1 MKITDKK
8 SFFSV
13 ALTIFLLSVSTL
25 CQSADQ
31 NSPTPV
37 RTNEISGNIRARDI
51 GDARLTTHFYGF
63 DGGQGDIFVNV
74 VTRNFTGDI
83 DVFSEDNLKPL
94 SKIVIYADAEV
105 TETGRLI
112 YLRKGERLLLRVE
125 GRTPNDDPATYQI
138 KLGGSFIARS
148 GRQADDAPAIAK
160 TGGEDGP
167 VRVNSVG
174 TILPPVARPRSTEP
188 ARELPPAV
196 VVQGSAK
203 AVSQDEE
210 RPAAETTE
218 REKSTADSATVFEN
232 KAAKVTVRKTTPPR
246 KPPVRTKTTSKT
258 ANPPVAAKS
267 MPAPEPKPDPL
278 ASINLVVLLKDGDI
292 FQAPMSD
299 VLRFNVN
306 AGVLTITRKDG
317 KVSRYS
323 ILDVEKVT
331 IQ

>member
-1 MKITDKK
+1 LKIIDKTP
-8 SFFSV
+8 FLSV
-13 ALTIFLLSVSTL
+13 GLTIFLLSVSTL
-25 CQSADQ
+25 GQSADQ

-37 RTNEISGNIRARDI
+37 RTSDISGNIRARDI

-83 DVFSEDNLKPL
+83 DVFNEDNLRPL
-94 SKIVIYADAEV
+94 SKMVFYADAEV

-125 GRTPNDDPATYQI
+125 GRTPNDDPATYRI
-138 KLGGSFIARS
+138 KLGGSFIARW
-148 GRQADDAPAIAK
+148 GRQVDDAPTIAK
-160 TGGEDGP
+160 TGGEEGP

-174 TILPPVARPRSTEP
+174 TILPPAPKPRNTELVKEP
-188 ARELPPAV
+188 APASV
-196 VVQGSAK
+196 VNEVAKDVSAEM
-203 AVSQDEE
+203 D
-210 RPAAETTE
+210 RPAPEVKE
-218 REKSTADSATVFEN
+218 IRSDTVLEN
-232 KAAKVTVRKTTPPR
+232 DAGKVVERKTTPPR
-246 KPPVRTKTTSKT
+246 KTRVGAKTPPKT
-258 ANPPVAAKS
+258 ANPTAGKS
-267 MPAPEPKPDPL
+267 KPAPEPKPDPL

-317 KVSRYS
+317 KVTRYS